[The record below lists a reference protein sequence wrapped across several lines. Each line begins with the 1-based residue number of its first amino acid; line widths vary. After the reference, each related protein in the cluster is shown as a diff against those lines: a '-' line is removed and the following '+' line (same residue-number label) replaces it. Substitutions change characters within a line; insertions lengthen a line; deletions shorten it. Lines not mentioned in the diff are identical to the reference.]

1 MYEFLWLRNG
11 LLDKDSVDIVYDSI
25 AERVRAFS
33 MARFLIIHCT
43 SASWGWELHNTSSED
58 CLMFGTKLFE
68 INKKSAEVT
77 KSRDSQF
84 YLCCGLKGLT
94 LHNVV

>member
-1 MYEFLWLRNG
+1 M
-11 LLDKDSVDIVYDSI
+11 YDSI

-33 MARFLIIHCT
+33 MARSLIIHCT
-43 SASWGWELHNTSSED
+43 SDSWGGELHYTSSEA

-94 LHNVV
+94 LHNVIIWSEKDFHFILTFEAYSA